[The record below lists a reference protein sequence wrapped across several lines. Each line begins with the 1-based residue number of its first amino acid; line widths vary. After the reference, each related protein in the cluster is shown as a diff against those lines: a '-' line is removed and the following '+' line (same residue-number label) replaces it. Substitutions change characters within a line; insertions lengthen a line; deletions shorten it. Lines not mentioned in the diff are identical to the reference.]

1 MLYVLEVVK
10 GVRRAACAI
19 GAGCDALY
27 AVSAGLGEN
36 EDREKPSWGGELI
49 SAGYGHSFTS
59 AEAQLI
65 TNCTFKLEHPSVPE
79 KM

>member
-1 MLYVLEVVK
+1 M
-10 GVRRAACAI
+10 RRAACAT

-27 AVSAGLGEN
+27 AVSAGLGSD
-36 EDREKPSWGGELI
+36 EDREKPSWGGEL
-49 SAGYGHSFTS
+49 SAGYGHSFTN
-59 AEAQLI
+59 AEAQL